1 MMQKN
6 SKILITGHSGLLGK
20 ALQDH
25 LANLDYENIIS
36 CSTKDANLLDQNET
50 EAFFDKY
57 KPEYVFHCA
66 AKAGGIKA
74 NIDRPFDFI
83 NQNLS
88 IQTNCINA
96 ALKNKVKKFLFVS
109 STCVYPKHVDQP
121 MKEEDILSGQFVND
135 LQPYCISKI
144 AGMEQIK
151 AVNNQLK
158 LPYISV
164 LLPNLYGEGDHYGDN
179 SNHVIPAL
187 VEKFVKS
194 KLEKRDKV
202 EIWGSGLAI
211 REFLNTKDAAD
222 GLHFLMLNYNS
233 DNPINLSSKTNVSI
247 RQLAT
252 GIADIIS
259 YQGSLV
265 FDETKPEG
273 APKKISD
280 NTKLSALGWES
291 SISLETG
298 LKGVIKDYLKR
309 HFESVSYEE
318 LIS

>member
-6 SKILITGHSGLLGK
+6 SKILITGHSGLLGN
-20 ALQDH
+20 ALQNH
-25 LANLDYENIIS
+25 LADSDYKNIIS
-36 CSTKDANLLDQNET
+36 CSSKDVNLLNQNQTET
-50 EAFFDKY
+50 FFDDY

-74 NIDRPFDFI
+74 NIEKPFDFI
-83 NQNLS
+83 NENLS

-109 STCVYPKHVDQP
+109 STCVYPKNVNQP

-135 LQPYCISKI
+135 LQPYCISKV

-151 AVNNQLK
+151 AINNQLK

-164 LLPNLYGEGDHYGDN
+164 LLPNLYGAGDHYGDD

-187 VEKFVKS
+187 IEKFVKS
-194 KLEKRDKV
+194 KLEKRDTV

-211 REFLNTKDAAD
+211 REFLNTKDAAE
-222 GLHFLMLNYNS
+222 GLHFLMMNYNS
-233 DNPINLSSKTNVSI
+233 DLPINLSSKTNVSI

-252 GIADIIS
+252 KIAEIIS
-259 YQGSLV
+259 YQGNLI

-273 APKKISD
+273 APKKVSD
-280 NTKLSALGWES
+280 NTKINALGWES
-291 SISLETG
+291 KISLKTG
-298 LKGVIKDYLKR
+298 LKDVVEDYINNYHKDIS
-309 HFESVSYEE
+309 FSQ

>member
-1 MMQKN
+1 MQKN
-6 SKILITGHSGLLGK
+6 SKILITGHTGLLGN
-20 ALQDH
+20 ALHDY
-25 LANLDYENIIS
+25 LRSLDYKNIIS
-36 CSTKDANLLDQNET
+36 CSTKDANLLNQNQTET
-50 EAFFDKY
+50 FFDTY

-74 NIDRPFDFI
+74 NIDKPFDFI
-83 NQNLS
+83 NENLS

-121 MKEEDILSGQFVND
+121 MKEADILSGQFVNE
-135 LQPYCISKI
+135 LQPYCISKV

-151 AVNNQLK
+151 AINNQLK

-164 LLPNLYGEGDHYGDN
+164 LLPNLYGVGDHYGDN

-194 KLEKRDKV
+194 KLEKRDVVK
-202 EIWGSGLAI
+202 IWGSGLAI
-211 REFLNTKDAAD
+211 REFLNTKDAAY
-222 GLHFLMLNYNS
+222 GLYFLMMNYNS
-233 DNPINLSSKTNVSI
+233 GLPINLSSKTNVSI

-252 GIADIIS
+252 DIAEIIS
-259 YQGSLV
+259 YQGKLI

-291 SISLETG
+291 SINLKTG
-298 LKGVIKDYLKR
+298 LKSVIKDYLNR
-309 HFESVSYEE
+309 HFRDISFEE

>member
-1 MMQKN
+1 MEKH
-6 SKILITGHSGLLGK
+6 SKILITGHSGLLGD
-20 ALQDH
+20 ALRNH
-25 LANLDYENIIS
+25 LINLDYKNIIC
-36 CSTKDANLLDQNET
+36 CSSKDANLLNQNQTET
-50 EAFFDKY
+50 FFDQH
-57 KPEYVFHCA
+57 KPDYVFHCA

-74 NIDRPFDFI
+74 NIDKPFVFI
-83 NQNLS
+83 NENLS

-151 AVNNQLK
+151 AINNQIK

-164 LLPNLYGEGDHYGDN
+164 LLPNLYGAGDHYGDN

-194 KLEKRDKV
+194 KLEKRDTV

-222 GLHFLMLNYNS
+222 GLHFLMMNYNS
-233 DNPINLSSKTNVSI
+233 GVPINLSSKTNVSI

-252 GIADIIS
+252 DIAKIIS
-259 YQGSLV
+259 YQGSLI

-280 NTKLSALGWES
+280 NTKISALGWKS

-298 LKGVIKDYLKR
+298 LKIVIKDYLNR
-309 HFESVSYEE
+309 HFEDVSFEE